1 MASGT
6 PTVEAG
12 SFLGPVRSYTKS
24 DTRFVT
30 EIVLGAYVTGG
41 IVLTEPEDVRG
52 LTLVAVNILNP
63 VIDVAGDEIY
73 SWDGSK
79 TAPKIIAI
87 VCSTGA
93 QLGNG
98 VATSSNP
105 LYVEFIYADA

>member
-12 SFLGPVRSYTKS
+12 SNIGPVRSFTKS

-30 EIVLGAYVTGG
+30 EIVLGNYVTGG
-41 IVLTEPEDVRG
+41 IVLTEPDDARG
-52 LTLVAVNILNP
+52 MSLVAVNIMNP
-63 VIDVAGDEIY
+63 VIAVAGDELF

-79 TAPKIIAI
+79 TAPKIICTVI
-87 VCSTGA
+87 STGA
-93 QLGNG
+93 QLANDT
-98 VATSSNP
+98 ATSTSP